1 MTSKLKRAVRQAL
14 PVLALA
20 LLIVEVPRVAQ
31 ADSSGFEQ
39 MQAVLAGRPGVA
51 SPPAAIERATAADTD
66 AADAQQLA
74 RRSVVG
80 TGSSRPQPSSLRLAP
95 AAQAAVNEPHRG
107 ALLARGDAQALARR
121 ALLGPRA
128 VPAAG
133 S

>member
-20 LLIVEVPRVAQ
+20 LLAVEVPHVAQ
-31 ADSSGFEQ
+31 ADSSGFQQ
-39 MQAVLAGRPGVA
+39 MQAVLAGRPGDGSA
-51 SPPAAIERATAADTD
+51 PAATQGAIAADTD

-74 RRSVVG
+74 RRSVLG
-80 TGSSRPQPSSLRLAP
+80 TANSGPQPSSQRLAP
-95 AAQAAVNEPHRG
+95 EAQAAVNEASRG

-121 ALLGPRA
+121 ALLGRRG
-128 VPAAG
+128 VTAAG